1 MGKLA
6 LCLYNCIEMAEILLA
21 LLAVSR
27 YVYLE
32 PVLKNRKAQ
41 FIYGTAFFVFT
52 FVVQMLPGIWEDI
65 QITGIL
71 FFGVY
76 IFLTRESHRIRGIF
90 LLIPALG
97 FLVGITALFYAV
109 PYLVT
114 GAYLPERENALL
126 SDGIFWIVVLIFYI
140 KGAGF
145 RQRAA
150 KESAYRQLG
159 RWERN
164 FLHGVGIFL
173 FAVGSFLITI
183 YEAGLSQDMSRFLTG
198 LGCLSIVFLEVSAVA
213 LVQQG
218 NKKGYFQYMTTIGE
232 HYMRA
237 ELVHFRAYKEQEVRL
252 RRFRHDIKNHRA
264 CLCRLSETGDL
275 DRMIT
280 YLENLEGELRQTDHA
295 VQTGNEIVD
304 AILNEKL
311 LLAQA
316 MGVSFSL
323 DGNFSCEI
331 EMQAMD
337 ICTIFANALD
347 NALEELER
355 SSAAKMDRKEDGEQQ
370 NGWIRLKISCQGKMA
385 CFVFENPVCP
395 QKKIMPP
402 GCTDKK
408 NEKEH
413 GFGLLNIAY
422 VAEKYHGSMKQ
433 QIREEKEGSVY
444 SLEVLVFTE

>member
-71 FFGVY
+71 FFCVY

-90 LLIPALG
+90 LLIPTLG

-218 NKKGYFQYMTTIGE
+218 NKKGYFQY
-232 HYMRA
+232 R
-237 ELVHFRAYKEQEVRL
+237 
-252 RRFRHDIKNHRA
+252 
-264 CLCRLSETGDL
+264 
-275 DRMIT
+275 
-280 YLENLEGELRQTDHA
+280 
-295 VQTGNEIVD
+295 
-304 AILNEKL
+304 
-311 LLAQA
+311 
-316 MGVSFSL
+316 
-323 DGNFSCEI
+323 
-331 EMQAMD
+331 
-337 ICTIFANALD
+337 
-347 NALEELER
+347 
-355 SSAAKMDRKEDGEQQ
+355 
-370 NGWIRLKISCQGKMA
+370 
-385 CFVFENPVCP
+385 
-395 QKKIMPP
+395 
-402 GCTDKK
+402 
-408 NEKEH
+408 
-413 GFGLLNIAY
+413 
-422 VAEKYHGSMKQ
+422 
-433 QIREEKEGSVY
+433 
-444 SLEVLVFTE
+444 